1 MSMHSRA
8 GFTAA
13 LYRLRSP
20 CGALFS
26 GWNRTAR
33 ALRECV
39 GQSLRN
45 GCPNAAEPC
54 CREAMESVFG
64 TEGGRLC
71 SECWACCQGVMESGW
86 CS

>member
-20 CGALFS
+20 YGAVFS
-26 GWNRTAR
+26 GRNRTAR
-33 ALRECV
+33 ALRKCV

-45 GCPNAAEPC
+45 GCPNGAEPC
-54 CREAMESVFG
+54 CREAMEPVFG
-64 TEGGRLC
+64 TEGAGSPANAGRVAR
-71 SECWACCQGVMESGW
+71 E
-86 CS
+86 